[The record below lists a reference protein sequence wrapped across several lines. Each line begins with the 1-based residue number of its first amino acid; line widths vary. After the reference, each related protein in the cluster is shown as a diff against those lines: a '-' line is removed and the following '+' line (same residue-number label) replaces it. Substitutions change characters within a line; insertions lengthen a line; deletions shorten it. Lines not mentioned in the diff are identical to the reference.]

1 MNIRLKA
8 ASVFLPPPLRRK
20 KLNQLFR
27 LTAQA
32 FQSEMPDL
40 AGLGLEEC
48 LHLYGVYTGEEAEKV
63 LAGGDVQAV
72 ETRLFQNAYW
82 LGKDFRRSLRPRT
95 VPEIM
100 TAAGILYKA
109 LGIEFR
115 GDADGRIVIRSCFFS
130 RYYSRKVCE
139 FMSALDR
146 GILSGLSDGGE
157 LTFIQRL
164 TEGKDCCLAEFVF
177 RDGTG

>member
-8 ASVFLPPPLRRK
+8 ASLFLPASLRRK
-20 KLNQLFR
+20 KFIQLFR

-40 AGLGLEEC
+40 AGLDLDEC
-48 LHLYGVYTGEEAEKV
+48 RHLYGVYTGEEAEKV

-72 ETRLFQNAYW
+72 KTRLFQNACW
-82 LGKDFRRSLRPRT
+82 LGRDLRKSLRPRT
-95 VPEIM
+95 IPEIM
-100 TAAGILYKA
+100 TAAGILYRA

-115 GDADGRIVIRSCFFS
+115 GDADGRIVIRKCFFS
-130 RYYSRKVCE
+130 RYYSRNVCE

-146 GILSGLSDGGE
+146 GILAGLSDGGE
-157 LTFIQRL
+157 LTFLERL
-164 TEGKDCCLAEFVF
+164 TEGKDCCRAEFVS
-177 RDGTG
+177 RDGAA